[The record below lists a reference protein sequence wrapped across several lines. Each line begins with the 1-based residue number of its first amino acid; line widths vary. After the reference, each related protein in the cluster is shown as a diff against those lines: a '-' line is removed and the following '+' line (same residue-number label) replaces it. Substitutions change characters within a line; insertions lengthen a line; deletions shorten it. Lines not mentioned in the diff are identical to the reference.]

1 MGTLSLISRIIVSKQ
16 AVISVE
22 VLQILNR
29 MTDIKLK
36 FTLQSLPFFIEDII
50 GELLNFLNDTN
61 NKIKEL
67 AYTTYKKLP

>member
-16 AVISVE
+16 AVISIE

-29 MTDIKLK
+29 LTDIKLK
-36 FTLQSLPFFIEDII
+36 FSLQSLPFFIEDII

-61 NKIKEL
+61 NKIK
-67 AYTTYKKLP
+67 